1 MTSPDSGR
9 PKVFV
14 RDATGLVREVSAKS
28 SFVAQFMLVTGGYPI
43 FILTYLGLFPGANFF
58 LAFTLGFIPMFALL
72 AVYTLF
78 AMSMPRAGGDY
89 IYISRGL
96 DPTIG
101 FIISFSLAATYLV
114 SDGVF
119 TVLGAGYLGYQLSA
133 LGIVHNNSGLLALGS
148 TMITPWYSFSM
159 AAVILAFSA
168 IVAILRPRLAWAL
181 IFWTGIVSIV
191 FSVVMFAALA
201 TIGQSTFQ
209 AAFDN
214 FISSNNSTLSSLGF
228 TNATNYQQTITAGGW
243 SPQNLN
249 VFNATLGAF
258 PIALY
263 TFAFAQLPTNWAGEI
278 KQAKKN
284 MPAILLG
291 GMVWLLVF
299 FILLVQLSVNAF
311 GQGFLTSW
319 SALSTNPSY
328 PLIYTLSDYI
338 PFFSY
343 LVYPNDALMWIM
355 FLALF
360 IPVVFEMPPLMIAGV
375 RYLFAWSFDR
385 VLPAKLASVNERTH
399 TPIVATAVAF
409 IVTMFGAVIQSFYPA
424 SSPSVL
430 VPVIL
435 FGYMFPGLAAMAM
448 PYLKRQLYENS
459 FVLQKRIISVPAITW
474 LGIVSFVGLA
484 VGLYGA
490 MASGLYPLLLPDYV
504 FYVVVYGLAII
515 VWTVA
520 YLVRKQSG
528 VGLLLA
534 FKEIPPE

>member
-1 MTSPDSGR
+1 MSSGGK
-9 PKVFV
+9 PTVFV

-28 SFVAQFMLVTGGYPI
+28 SFVAQWMLVTGGYPI
-43 FILTYLGLFPGANFF
+43 FILTYLGIFPGANFF
-58 LAFTLGFIPMFALL
+58 LAFVLGFIPMFALL

-96 DPTIG
+96 EPTIG
-101 FIISFSLAATYLV
+101 FVISFSLAATYLV
-114 SDGVF
+114 SDGIF
-119 TVLGAGYLGYQLSA
+119 TVLGSSYLGYQLTS
-133 LGIVHNNSGLLALGS
+133 LGIVHNNAALLALGGAI
-148 TMITPWYSFSM
+148 ITPWYEF
-159 AAVILAFSA
+159 AVATAILAFA
-168 IVAILRPRLAWAL
+168 AVVAILRPRLAWGS
-181 IFWTGIVSIV
+181 IFWAGLVAIVLTII
-191 FSVVMFAALA
+191 MFAALA
-201 TIGQSTFQ
+201 TINQGTFQ
-209 AAFDN
+209 AAYDQ
-214 FISSNNSTLSSLGF
+214 FITANNSTLASNGF
-228 TNATNYQQTITAGGW
+228 TPGLSYQGTISAGGW
-243 SPQNLN
+243 SPQTLN
-249 VFNATLGAF
+249 VFNATLAAY

-284 MPAILLG
+284 MPIILLG
-291 GMVWLLVF
+291 GMVWLLLT
-299 FILLVQLSVNAF
+299 FILLVQLSMNAF

-319 SALSTNPSY
+319 SILSTNPSY
-328 PLIYTLSDYI
+328 PFMTTLSDYI

-385 VLPAKLASVNERTH
+385 VLPEKLASVNERTH
-399 TPIVATAVAF
+399 TPIIATIVAF
-409 IVTMFGAVIQSFYPA
+409 IVTMFGAVIQAFYPA

-430 VPVIL
+430 VPVII
-435 FGYMFPGLAAMAM
+435 FGYMFPGLAAIAM
-448 PYLKRQLYENS
+448 PYLKKQLYENS
-459 FVLQKRIISVPAITW
+459 FVVQKKIASIPVITW
-474 LGIVSFVGLA
+474 LGVISFVGMA
-484 VGLYGA
+484 VGLYGV

-504 FYVVVYGLAII
+504 FYVVVYGLAIVI
-515 VWTVA
+515 FVA
-520 YLVRKQSG
+520 AYFVRKSSG